1 MQDFP
6 PPATDLD
13 NAAEHPDVRT
23 PGRFLWWLVREQTG
37 LLVTAIVLGVFW
49 FLPGALS
56 PYLLGR
62 LVDDGIIAGSVSGTA
77 VWASL
82 LLVVVVFGS
91 AFGVVQ
97 HTLSVRAWLVSLYGT
112 LIVVNRKTTQLG
124 HVLPRRTPT
133 GEVLSVAT
141 GDSDQFGALME
152 IITRAGSALIAY
164 LVVAGLVLSTSVKL
178 GVVVLVSGP
187 LLVLLAAPLLR
198 PLQRRQ
204 SVERTRLSE
213 LTSLATDI
221 VAGLR
226 ILRGIGGEQTFGAN
240 YARQSQR
247 VRTAGVAAG
256 TWQAMLDAASV
267 LLSGI
272 FLVGLTWLGA
282 REVLAG
288 TLTVGQLISFFGY
301 GVFMMEPIRTFFEF
315 VQKLIRAHVSARKA
329 VAILEHQ
336 PPWPVP
342 SAPRPLP
349 AGQDLAD
356 EPSGF
361 RAPAGAFTVVVSAD
375 PDSSAA
381 LADRLGRFLPV
392 DADPVSADLDEE
404 AKGRRAR
411 RELAERRRER
421 QRIAAR
427 DAARAGS
434 RWGVTLGGVDLSEA
448 TLDDV
453 RNTIVVSDT
462 ASLVFAGTLQNALDP
477 HGRLSRTRAEQL
489 IHVASAEDVYDA
501 LPGGWQGRIDERG
514 RGLSGGQ
521 RQRLVLARVLGLDPE
536 VLVLVEPTSAVDA
549 HTEARIAERLRRHRD
564 GRTTVVM
571 SSSPLLLHHADH
583 VVLLEEGRAVAHGSH
598 EELLATQPG
607 YRRVVIRT
615 EEVAR

>member
-6 PPATDLD
+6 PPAIDLD
-13 NAAEHPDVRT
+13 DAAAHPDVRT

-37 LLVTAIVLGVFW
+37 LLATATVLGTFW

-56 PYLLGR
+56 PFLLGR
-62 LVDDGIIAGSVSGTA
+62 LVDEGIVAGSFSGTA
-77 VWASL
+77 LWAGL
-82 LLVVVVFGS
+82 LLVVVVVGS

-112 LIVVNRKTTQLG
+112 LMVVNRKTTQLG

-152 IITRAGSALIAY
+152 IITRAGAALIAY
-164 LVVAGLVLSTSVKL
+164 FVVATLVLSTSVKL
-178 GVVVLVSGP
+178 GILVLVSGP
-187 LLVLLAAPLLR
+187 LLVLLAAPLMR

-204 SVERTRLSE
+204 TVERTRLSE
-213 LTSLATDI
+213 LTSMATDI

-226 ILRGIGGEQTFGAN
+226 ILRGIGGEQTFGTN

-247 VRTAGVAAG
+247 VRAAGVSAG
-256 TWQAMLDAASV
+256 TWQAILDASSV
-267 LLSGI
+267 LLSGV

-336 PPWPVP
+336 PPWHEPETTR
-342 SAPRPLP
+342 SLP
-349 AGQDLAD
+349 HGQELVD

-361 RAPAGAFTVVVSAD
+361 RAPAGAFTVVVTAD

-381 LADRLGRFLPV
+381 LADRLGRYLP
-392 DADPVSADLDEE
+392 ADVEPVSEDLDEDV
-404 AKGRRAR
+404 KGRRAR
-411 RELAERRRER
+411 RELAARRRER
-421 QRIAAR
+421 QRIAAQ
-427 DAARAGS
+427 DAERAGI
-434 RWGVTLGGVDLSEA
+434 RWGVTVGGVDLSEA
-448 TLDDV
+448 TLQEV
-453 RNTIVVSDT
+453 RRTIVVSDT

-477 HGRLSRTRAEQL
+477 HDRLTRIQAEQL
-489 IHVASAEDVYDA
+489 MYVACAEDVYDA
-501 LPGGWQGRIDERG
+501 LPGGWQGHIDERG

-549 HTEARIAERLRRHRD
+549 HTEARIAERLRRRRD
-564 GRTTVVM
+564 GQTTVVM
-571 SSSPLLLHHADH
+571 SGSPLLLHHAEH
-583 VVLLEEGRAVAHGSH
+583 VVLLEEGRAVAQGTH
-598 EELLATQPG
+598 EELLATHAG
-607 YRRVVIRT
+607 YRRVVVRT
-615 EEVAR
+615 EEVAP

>member
-1 MQDFP
+1 MHDFP
-6 PPATDLD
+6 PAAVDLD
-13 NAAEHPDVRT
+13 DPAQHPDVRS
-23 PGRFLWWLVREQTG
+23 PGRFLWWLVREQLG
-37 LLVTAIVLGVFW
+37 LLAMAVGLGVFW
-49 FLPGALS
+49 FLPGAVS
-56 PYLLGR
+56 PFLLGR
-62 LVDDGIIAGSVSGTA
+62 LVDEGIIAGSLSGTA
-77 VWASL
+77 LWAGL
-82 LLVVVVFGS
+82 LLVVVLFGS

-97 HTLSVRAWLVSLYGT
+97 HTLAVRAWLISLYGT
-112 LIVVNRKTTQLG
+112 LMVVNRKTTQLG

-133 GEVLSVAT
+133 GEVLSVAS

-152 IITRAGSALIAY
+152 IISRAGSALIAY
-164 LVVAGLVLSTSVKL
+164 FVVAALVLNTSVKL
-178 GVVVLVSGP
+178 GVVVLVAGP

-213 LTSLATDI
+213 LTSMATDI

-226 ILRGIGGEQTFGAN
+226 ILRGIGGERTFGAN

-247 VRTAGVAAG
+247 VRAAGVAAG
-256 TWQAMLDAASV
+256 GWQAMLDATSV

-272 FLVGLTWLGA
+272 FLVVLTWLGA

-288 TLTVGQLISFFGY
+288 ALTVGELISFFGY

-315 VQKLIRAHVSARKA
+315 VQKLIRALVSARKA

-336 PPWPVP
+336 PPWPEP
-342 SAPRPLP
+342 ESPRPLP
-349 AGQDLAD
+349 GGEDLID
-356 EPSGF
+356 QPSGF
-361 RAPAGAFTVVVSAD
+361 RARAGAFTVVVSAD

-381 LADRLGRFLPV
+381 LADRLGRYLPADV
-392 DADPVSADLDEE
+392 DPVSEDLDEE
-404 AKGRRAR
+404 VKGRRAR

-421 QRIAAR
+421 RRIAAEDR
-427 DAARAGS
+427 LRAGQ

-448 TLDDV
+448 VLDDV
-453 RNTIVVSDT
+453 RRTIVVSDT
-462 ASLVFAGTLQNALDP
+462 ASLVFAGTLQSALDP
-477 HGRLSRTRAEQL
+477 HGRLSRQQAEHL
-489 IHVASAEDVYDA
+489 MYVACAEDVYDA

-521 RQRLVLARVLGLDPE
+521 RQRLVLARVLGLDPA

-571 SSSPLLLHHADH
+571 SGSPLLLHHADH
-583 VVLLEEGRAVAHGSH
+583 VVLLDDGRVVAEGTHDQ
-598 EELLATQPG
+598 LLTTSAA
-607 YRRVVIRT
+607 YRRVVVRT
-615 EEVAR
+615 EEVTP